1 MTRHQ
6 NKSKAMDNALWLNF
20 EHRTTGKI
28 YGVVQSID
36 HSYLVVPTGHP
47 TVTGETFE
55 VLPNSYSTMGYDRI
69 AEIFADRNPLW
80 FWEELKGTLATLN
93 GELLRYLLAY
103 DIPLE
108 KLIRYSLS
116 ARGYDKEMQWVG
128 FDKAKQIWLK

>member
-6 NKSKAMDNALWLNF
+6 NKSKALENAVWLNF
-20 EHRTTGKI
+20 EHRTTSKV

-36 HSYLVVPTGHP
+36 HDYLVVPTSHP
-47 TVTGETFE
+47 TVKGETFE
-55 VLPNSYSTMGYDRI
+55 ILPNSYAAMDYDRI

-80 FWEELKGTLATLN
+80 FWEELKGMLQTTS
-93 GELLRYLLAY
+93 GELLRFVLAY